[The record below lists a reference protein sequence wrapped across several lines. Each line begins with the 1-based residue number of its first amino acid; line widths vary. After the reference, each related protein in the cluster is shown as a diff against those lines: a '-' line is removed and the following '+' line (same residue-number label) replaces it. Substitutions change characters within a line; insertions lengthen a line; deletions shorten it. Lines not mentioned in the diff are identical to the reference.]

1 MGGTKGYRSYRGRTS
16 KGKIALAV
24 LLELIILAAVGFLW
38 LQEYIVYDRDGS
50 FHLELPWKTETPPAE
65 EEVPPEDVE
74 ITIQEPE
81 KPKALA
87 AFSASAAPLT
97 QAGWKDAWLGASVM
111 SAPAYNAGA
120 AAGTVSTAEDTA
132 AALAEVTESS
142 YHSSARMSCFLDPI
156 AARAD
161 VEGMGLKNTG
171 GYIFYDGNNGNWLDP
186 SKPAAR
192 QYLCTLAAELAQQGF
207 DEILLTD
214 VGYPTVGKLD
224 KIDYNGADRAAS
236 IRLFLEEL
244 RSALGEYG
252 VAVSIELPPEVIT
265 SGADD
270 TAGLVLS
277 DIAPLVDRV
286 YAVTTVDQIPALEA
300 AVSAAGEDTDFV
312 AELTG
317 HSPDVTGSCLI
328 LAD

>member
-1 MGGTKGYRSYRGRTS
+1 MYLSRQDGADGEILTWDIRMKQPNKGSYLSPAAAHTLEHLFATYARNSKYSRGVVYVGPMGCLTGFY
-16 KGKIALAV
+16 
-24 LLELIILAAVGFLW
+24 LLTTGL
-38 LQEYIVYDRDGS
+38 
-50 FHLELPWKTETPPAE
+50 TPAE
-65 EEVPPEDVE
+65 ALDLTRSAFAWMAEYEGE
-74 ITIQEPE
+74 IPG
-81 KPKALA
+81 
-87 AFSASAAPLT
+87 ASAVECGNYL
-97 QAGWKDAWLGASVM
+97 M
-111 SAPAYNAGA
+111 
-120 AAGTVSTAEDTA
+120 
-132 AALAEVTESS
+132 
-142 YHSSARMSCFLDPI
+142 MDPI